1 MSGYAR
7 DLATLEPWEASLV
20 RSRARRR
27 RTAGRGHAATL
38 ATVSPVSLVML
49 AETGIRAAGA
59 CLPASVARREAAR
72 DLAEED
78 HWELSL
84 GRSRARRRAAQ
95 LRFVPASSRA
105 RRLSLGALVALTA
118 APAAALLDSG
128 GTSLAG
134 AAPAEPEPATTTT
147 HHIVLSAGSE
157 GRQVRLLQLALG
169 IRADGVYGPRTEAA
183 VRRFQASR
191 GLAVDGVVGPL
202 TAHALAVHAPPVL
215 SGSAVL
221 RDLDGE
227 VREPAPGEV
236 NETALAS
243 TSAGSGGTATSAG
256 VAVAGNVTTASA
268 AGAGAGSIEGS
279 PTPTATDADA
289 GSSTGGTT
297 LPPEPE
303 VPGGVRAPVE
313 LEASGGTVAPAEGEE
328 TAGTEDASTGA
339 SGGAA
344 TGPGATEAQGATG
357 SQGAGEAQGT
367 APAPTPAEVEVAH
380 AEGVAAETRAHAEQ
394 AAAAAETHAV
404 RRLQSALGI
413 AVDGE
418 FGPRTEAALRSL
430 QARDGLTVD
439 GVAGPDTWHALG
451 LHGLPELTPPPSALP
466 QPVHHAG
473 GGRLEIAQHG
483 DLLGGT
489 DSTAGAPPP
498 AGHLSRNAAVR
509 RLQEGLHV
517 SADGEFGPETEAAV
531 RHFQEAHGLA
541 VDGVVGPATWSA
553 LGLSG
558 LPELHPPRWAL
569 AGGGG
574 GSSSTAGGDSSA
586 GGSSSATGE
595 GEGVVARVIA
605 AADEIATRPY
615 VYGGGHGSFISDGY
629 DCSGSVSYG
638 LHGGGLLSS
647 PEDSSELESYGEPGP
662 GRYITIYANAE
673 HAYMTIDG
681 RRFDTVALAED
692 GSRWSS
698 SPGDDGGDFVERHP
712 DGL

>member
-7 DLATLEPWEASLV
+7 DLVTLEPWEASLA

-27 RTAGRGHAATL
+27 RAAGRSAGRGRAATL
-38 ATVSPVSLVML
+38 ATVSPVSLVAL
-49 AETGIRAAGA
+49 
-59 CLPASVARREAAR
+59 LDARREAAR
-72 DLAEED
+72 DLSAHEP
-78 HWELSL
+78 WELSL

-118 APAAALLDSG
+118 APASALLGSG

-147 HHIVLSAGSE
+147 HHLVLSAGSE

-169 IRADGVYGPRTEAA
+169 IRADGVYGPRTAAA

-191 GLAVDGVVGPL
+191 GLTVDGVVGPA
-202 TAHALAVHAPPVL
+202 TSHALAVHAPPVL
-215 SGSAVL
+215 SGAAVL

-236 NETALAS
+236 SETALG
-243 TSAGSGGTATSAG
+243 SAAPTAGGAVASAG
-256 VAVAGNVTTASA
+256 VAGAEASEAASTAPSA
-268 AGAGAGSIEGS
+268 ASGEAAATTVSLAGPASGAGAGSGE
-279 PTPTATDADA
+279 
-289 GSSTGGTT
+289 TGGTA

-303 VPGGVRAPVE
+303 VPGGVQAPVE
-313 LEASGGTVAPAEGEE
+313 LEGSGGAAAPAEGAG
-328 TAGTEDASTGA
+328 TAGAEGAGTGA
-339 SGGAA
+339 GAA
-344 TGPGATEAQGATG
+344 ETQGG
-357 SQGAGEAQGT
+357 VEGQGAGEARGAAAT
-367 APAPTPAEVEVAH
+367 PTPAETEVAH
-380 AEGVAAETRAHAEQ
+380 AESVAAEARAHAEQ
-394 AAAAAETHAV
+394 VTTEAETHAV
-404 RRLQSALGI
+404 RRLQAALHV

-418 FGPRTEAALRSL
+418 FGPHTEAALRSL
-430 QARDGLTVD
+430 QTREGLAVD
-439 GVAGPDTWHALG
+439 GVAGPATWHALG

-473 GGRLEIAQHG
+473 GGRSEIAQHG

-489 DSTAGAPPP
+489 DSTAGAAGP
-498 AGHLSRNAAVR
+498 AGHPSRSAAVR

-517 SADGEFGPETEAAV
+517 SVDGEFGPATEAAV
-531 RHFQEAHGLA
+531 RNFQEAHGLA

-558 LPELHPPRWAL
+558 LPELHPPRAAL
-569 AGGGG
+569 AGG
-574 GSSSTAGGDSSA
+574 GSSSTAGGGSSA
-586 GGSSSATGE
+586 GSTSST
-595 GEGVVARVIA
+595 GEGVVQEVIA

-615 VYGGGHGSFISDGY
+615 VYGGGHGSFTSEGY
-629 DCSGSVSYG
+629 DCSGSVSYA

-647 PEDSSELESYGEPGP
+647 PEDSTGLESYGEPGP
-662 GRYITIYANAE
+662 GRFITIYANAE
-673 HAYMTIDG
+673 HAWMTIDG
-681 RRFDTVALAED
+681 RRFDTVALAES
-692 GSRWSS
+692 GSRWSDS
-698 SPGDDGGDFVERHP
+698 MASTAGFVVRHP

>member
-7 DLATLEPWEASLV
+7 DLATLEPWEASLA

-27 RTAGRGHAATL
+27 RTTGRSAGRGRATL
-38 ATVSPVSLVML
+38 ATVSPVSLVAL
-49 AETGIRAAGA
+49 
-59 CLPASVARREAAR
+59 LDARREAR
-72 DLAEED
+72 DLAAHEP
-78 HWELSL
+78 WELSL

-95 LRFVPASSRA
+95 LRFVPTSSRA

-118 APAAALLDSG
+118 APASMLLESG

-134 AAPAEPEPATTTT
+134 AAPAEPEPAVTTTT
-147 HHIVLSAGSE
+147 HHLVLSAGSE
-157 GRQVRLLQLALG
+157 GRQVRLLQLALE
-169 IRADGVYGPRTEAA
+169 IRADGVYGPRTAAA

-191 GLAVDGVVGPL
+191 GLAVDGVVGPA

-236 NETALAS
+236 SETALAS
-243 TSAGSGGTATSAG
+243 TAASSGEAGASAG
-256 VAVAGNVTTASA
+256 VAGAEASEAGGVAPNAGSGATGASSDSL
-268 AGAGAGSIEGS
+268 AGGASSAGTGASEGAGSG
-279 PTPTATDADA
+279 A
-289 GSSTGGTT
+289 TGGAA

-313 LEASGGTVAPAEGEE
+313 LEGSGGTSGPAEGAGGETGEGAGGSEAATGAEE
-328 TAGTEDASTGA
+328 AQSGA
-339 SGGAA
+339 SGGATA
-344 TGPGATEAQGATG
+344 G
-357 SQGAGEAQGT
+357 QGAGEAGGAT
-367 APAPTPAEVEVAH
+367 AAPTPAEVEVAH
-380 AEGVAAETRAHAEQ
+380 AENVAAEARAHAEQ
-394 AAAAAETHAV
+394 VATEAETHAV
-404 RRLQSALGI
+404 RRLQAALHV

-418 FGPRTEAALRSL
+418 FGPHTEAALRSL
-430 QARDGLTVD
+430 QAHAGLTVD
-439 GVAGPDTWHALG
+439 GVAGPATWHALG

-473 GGRLEIAQHG
+473 GGGRSEIAQHG

-489 DSTAGAPPP
+489 DSTAGGARPT
-498 AGHLSRNAAVR
+498 GHLSRSGAVR

-531 RHFQEAHGLA
+531 RNFQEAHGLA

-569 AGGGG
+569 AGSSGGG
-574 GSSSTAGGDSSA
+574 GSSSTAGG
-586 GGSSSATGE
+586 GSSPGE
-595 GEGVVARVIA
+595 TSSTAGEGVVARVIA

-615 VYGGGHGSFISDGY
+615 VYGGGHGSFISEGY
-629 DCSGSVSYG
+629 DCSGSVSYA

-647 PEDSSELESYGEPGP
+647 PEDSTGLESYGEPGP
-662 GRYITIYANAE
+662 GRYITIYADAE
-673 HAYMTIDG
+673 HAWMTIDG

-692 GSRWSS
+692 GSRWSDS
-698 SPGDDGGDFVERHP
+698 MASTAGFVVRHP